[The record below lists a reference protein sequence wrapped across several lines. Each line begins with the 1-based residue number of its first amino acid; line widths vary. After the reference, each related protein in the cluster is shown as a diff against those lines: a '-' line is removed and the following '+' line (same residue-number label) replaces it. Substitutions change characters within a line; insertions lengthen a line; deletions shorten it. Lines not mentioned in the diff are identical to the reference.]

1 MGLLWLLRSSLT
13 IRKLGTSLFYN
24 PINFSLDYLAEW
36 KLVRWSL
43 NVSLTEDKLIKIL
56 ELKWRLLVMCGI
68 KTLFDFW
75 GIAWKEPRGIISFL
89 VFSVFGKKNR
99 CSLSKFLYR
108 KFAVNILNFTEL
120 PLV

>member
-13 IRKLGTSLFYN
+13 IRKLGTSLFYI
-24 PINFSLDYLAEW
+24 PINFSLDYFAEW

-56 ELKWRLLVMCGI
+56 ELKWRLLVMYVI

-75 GIAWKEPRGIISFL
+75 GIAWKEPRGIISFP
-89 VFSVFGKKNR
+89 VFSSIWEKK
-99 CSLSKFLYR
+99 
-108 KFAVNILNFTEL
+108 
-120 PLV
+120 